1 LVLDNSMTVTRASYT
16 GDIACPV
23 SGCAIL
29 FSDIR
34 RLKEHIDQHH
44 TLPPSVLNA
53 SKPGLSITSSDQG
66 RFFFFFFK

>member
-1 LVLDNSMTVTRASYT
+1 MVLDNSMTVTRASYT

-34 RLKEHIDQHH
+34 R
-44 TLPPSVLNA
+44 PVVLR
-53 SKPGLSITSSDQG
+53 KCVYQEP
-66 RFFFFFFK
+66 